1 VTQKIQKIGK
11 KIKKVIQKIIKKI
24 PFIFKFGR
32 ILRIIDEIGVTLT
45 KNGL

>member
-32 ILRIIDEIGVTLT
+32 ILRIIDKFGLNLT
-45 KNGL
+45 KNEL